1 MSVDSTFSSRC
12 SEFSEAQEMV
22 SLLALEQTLA
32 SLLVAA
38 GVLGTM
44 DLNDIMAITRDE
56 VLGNTNCVSEMMGVS
71 ARVMDIRRDGGS

>member
-1 MSVDSTFSSRC
+1 
-12 SEFSEAQEMV
+12 MV
-22 SLLALEQTLA
+22 ILLALEQTLS